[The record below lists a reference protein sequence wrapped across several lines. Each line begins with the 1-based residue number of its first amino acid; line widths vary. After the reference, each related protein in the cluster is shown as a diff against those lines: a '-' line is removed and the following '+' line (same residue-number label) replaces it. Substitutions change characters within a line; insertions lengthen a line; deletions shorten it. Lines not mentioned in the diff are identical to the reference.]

1 VADVAVRVDAVGA
14 ALGTLAVVAVV
25 FALTRTEAAG
35 ATDPLALLAAA
46 TAVAAGFGFVRWERR
61 APDPLLPPGTLRKR
75 PLVLGVLVSLVLTAA
90 TSPPFFLITLH
101 LQNALGWSPTAAGLG
116 TLPVI
121 LGVIAGAALAPR
133 AIAARSPRAVMA
145 GGLALIA
152 AGVALLMGGAFLT
165 AILPGQV
172 LYGIGLGA
180 GSVAATTAGTAAL
193 PHAQQGLASGLLNT
207 AAQVGTALGL
217 AILVGIATAAGSFDA
232 AFAADAALCA
242 AAALCVV
249 ARVGSGRWRPRTARS

>member
-1 VADVAVRVDAVGA
+1 VADVAVLDVPGA
-14 ALGTLAVVAVV
+14 ALGTFAVVALV
-25 FALTRTEAAG
+25 FAFTRVEAAG
-35 ATDPLALLAAA
+35 VGDTAALAAA
-46 TAVAAGFGFVRWERR
+46 ALAAVAGLGFVRWERR
-61 APDPLLPPGTLRKR
+61 APDPLLPPGTLRRR
-75 PLVLGVLVSLVLTAA
+75 PLLLGVLVSLVLTAA
-90 TSPPFFLITLH
+90 TSPPFFLVTLH

-133 AIAARSPRAVMA
+133 AIAARGTATVMA

-152 AGVALLMGGAFLT
+152 AGVALLIGGTFLT

-172 LYGIGLGA
+172 LYGIGLGG

-232 AFAADAALCA
+232 AFAADAALTA
-242 AAALCVV
+242 AAALCVA
-249 ARVGSGRWRPRTARS
+249 ARVGSRRWRPRAVRS